1 MKRGDRQLLGKFNK
15 DVLFLEKFISTTSV
29 NNSVNDEFKN
39 VCNSVVR
46 SKQTKWLW
54 MLSSSWRAGRIFG
67 SKQPRLANVLFK
79 KNIRFFS
86 ILHSRLCPCLFL
98 KSVSGWFIAANNVK
112 CKTLKV
118 VKIKSKGEIGRL
130 KVFEYLGCYYLCASI
145 FTSTSRLCSR
155 VALTDWTGLR
165 TAALTLMDGSG
176 LIFILVVS
184 NVMPIL
190 MEFKKL
196 LIRGHYDTYRVC
208 FVVTSHVFRD
218 FFEYSFTRRHL
229 KRLVGWWRE
238 GCKRWP

>member
-1 MKRGDRQLLGKFNK
+1 MNLKMF
-15 DVLFLEKFISTTSV
+15 VI
-29 NNSVNDEFKN
+29 
-39 VCNSVVR
+39 
-46 SKQTKWLW
+46 
-54 MLSSSWRAGRIFG
+54 LSSGP
-67 SKQPRLANVLFK
+67 SKPNGCGCSQVPGGQEEFLAANSLVWLMFYLK

-176 LIFILVVS
+176 MIFILVVS
-184 NVMPIL
+184 NVMPLL